1 MNIKDKLKNIR
12 EQRKKGKKPGKNQK
26 RKVEV
31 IEYEDGTFSLIG
43 YAYDLPLQ
51 RDEVEHAFGAWLDK
65 SLEKGVK

>member
-1 MNIKDKLKNIR
+1 MNIKDKLKKIR
-12 EQRKKGKKPGKNQK
+12 EKRKEKKETQKSQK

-65 SLEKGVK
+65 SLEEGIK